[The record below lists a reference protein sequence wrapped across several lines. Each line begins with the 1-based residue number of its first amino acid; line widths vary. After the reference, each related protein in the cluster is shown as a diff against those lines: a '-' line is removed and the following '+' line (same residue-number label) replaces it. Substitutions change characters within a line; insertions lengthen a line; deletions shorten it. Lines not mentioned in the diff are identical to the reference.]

1 MSITFKSRA
10 TGNLIMLDAVARQ
23 VLGILGKDAD
33 ARTGIVT
40 VEQIPA
46 AIAALQAAI
55 HSDEEHHAQA
65 AREAGATSD
74 ADPDATL
81 RAEDVT
87 LRQRARPFIDMLERS
102 LAERHE
108 VVWGV

>member
-10 TGNLIMLDAVARQ
+10 TGNLIMLDAVARR
-23 VLGILGKDAD
+23 VLDILGKETD
-33 ARTGIVT
+33 ARTGILT

-46 AIAALQAAI
+46 AIAALQAAVEA
-55 HSDEEHHAQA
+55 DEQRRVQA
-65 AREAGATSD
+65 ADPDD

-87 LRQRARPFIDMLERS
+87 LRQRIRPFVDMLERS
-102 LAERHE
+102 LAEQHQ

>member
-10 TGNLIMLDAVARQ
+10 TGNLIMLDAVARR
-23 VLGILGKDAD
+23 VLEILGKDAD
-33 ARTGIVT
+33 ARTGILT
-40 VEQIPA
+40 AEQIPA
-46 AIAALQAAI
+46 AISALQAAVQA
-55 HSDEEHHAQA
+55 DEQRRAQA
-65 AREAGATSD
+65 ARDAAAAGEG
-74 ADPDATL
+74 DPDATL

-87 LRQRARPFIDMLERS
+87 LRQRIRPFVDMLERS

>member
-10 TGNLIMLDAVARQ
+10 TGKLIMLDAVARR
-23 VLGILGKDAD
+23 VLEILGKDPE
-33 ARTGIVT
+33 ARTGILT
-40 VEQIPA
+40 AEQIPA

-55 HSDEEHHAQA
+55 RTDEERRAQST
-65 AREAGATSD
+65 REAGAAGD

-87 LRQRARPFIDMLERS
+87 LRQRTRPFIDMLERS